1 MYNMKKNF
9 VKAMTVI
16 SVVIVIVM
24 FIFVNVSCKNSE
36 NFAKENTNTSDSYF
50 IVIVYNYDNKTEEH
64 NVKYSLLSI
73 IIQIVIK
80 CFLNRIKQFFVSN
93 DKVSKKCTMI
103 LRLKNHFIIMI
114 FTISN
119 SISLYV
125 YIIDINRE

>member
-1 MYNMKKNF
+1 MYNMKKIF

-16 SVVIVIVM
+16 SVFIVIVI

-80 CFLNRIKQFFVSN
+80 CFLNGIKQFFVSN

>member
-16 SVVIVIVM
+16 SVAIVIVM

-80 CFLNRIKQFFVSN
+80 CFLNGIKQFFVSN